1 MGSVRVRESHP
12 AFVASRVRKYALAT
26 VSAGAMFLGAHAAS
40 AQDVAQAD
48 SSTVESVQV
57 TGTRIVRDGY
67 SAPTPVTVIGT
78 DAINAEAPAN
88 IADYLNSTIPAIVNS
103 ETANNSSGSL
113 SNGLAGIN
121 AINLRSLGVNR
132 TLILLDGHRTPA
144 SAVTGD
150 VDINTIPQQLVQRVD
165 VVTGG
170 ASADYGSDAVGGVVN
185 FVLDKDYTGFK
196 ASADY
201 GETDAGL
208 QPSYKV
214 DATYGGEFL
223 GGKLHV
229 LLSGE
234 YVTTQAISNYDPK
247 WNKTDYFQMQNPAY
261 AVGNGQPFY
270 LISSGIGAS
279 EVTPGGL
286 ILSATTTAGKTSSA
300 LTGTYF
306 GTNASLNQ
314 LTFGQVSG
322 PWMIG
327 GDTKI
332 TQSNYQ
338 GTNSLAAAENRE
350 SIFGRIAYDITPDI
364 NAWLDVSVSRDKTQS
379 FYQQDPSVGGVT
391 IKSDNAFIPTAL
403 KTQLTT
409 LGLAS
414 FTEGTTNSGF
424 PEAGSLNGREA
435 NRILGGFDGNTNVF
449 DTDWKWDLSGQIS
462 WIDDHEEITNAW
474 NNAKLA
480 LAQDAVVAPAGN
492 AAGIAAGTIVC
503 RDTLTNPNDGCSPIS
518 RIGLNGG
525 LQSPAA
531 FQQGLNYVLGNP
543 FRNERLSEQD
553 YAFNVSGSPFSDW
566 AGPISVASGAEW
578 RLESVNGFV
587 PSQYNSGWLYGNYL
601 VNKGHYSVAETYL
614 ETVVPIIQGMDFNGA
629 IRYAAY
635 STSGGVNT
643 WKMGLTY
650 QPVDDIKF
658 RAVYSHDIRAPDL
671 AELFAAGT
679 ARTNTVN
686 VNTPGGATSS
696 QGFVQ
701 DQTGNV
707 NLSPEAA
714 NNLEVGTVFTPSFIP
729 GLTASVDYFNITI
742 AHEIGSLTAQ
752 NVADLC
758 YLQGI
763 QSQCSNITYNNGTTS
778 TPTFN
783 AAAGGINTILLV
795 PFNFAKQKNEG
806 IDFDITYQMPLEDMN
821 WFGTIPGDMTIH
833 ALATDYMRDYTNDGV
848 NPPADVAGV
857 NASGGVPSWIYRV
870 SATYHTDPWT
880 FFVMARGLSS
890 GTYSNNYV
898 VCQTNCPLYSLARPT
913 ANLNSIPGAFYMDL
927 STTYDFK
934 VDNVAASA
942 YLSIKNIFDTN
953 PALVGNGP
961 SGNNIPAYVQ
971 TNRNL
976 YDYLG
981 RVYRIGFRFE
991 M

>member
-1 MGSVRVRESHP
+1 MGNVRVRGSHP

-26 VSAGAMFLGAHAAS
+26 VSAGAMFLGPHAAS

-67 SAPTPVTVIGT
+67 SAPTPVTVVGT

-103 ETANNSSGSL
+103 ETSNNSSGSL

-121 AINLRSLGVNR
+121 AINLRALGVNR

-185 FVLDKDYTGFK
+185 FILDKEYTGFK

-208 QPSYKV
+208 QPSYKI
-214 DATYGGEFL
+214 DATYGGDFD
-223 GGKLHV
+223 GGNLHV

-234 YVTTQAISNYDPK
+234 YVTTQAINNYDPS
-247 WNKTDYFQMQNPAY
+247 WNKTGYFQMQNPAY
-261 AVGNGQPFY
+261 AAGNGKPFN

-286 ILSATTTAGKTSSA
+286 ILSATTLAGKSSSA

-322 PWMIG
+322 PWMLG
-327 GDTKI
+327 GDTAI
-332 TQSNYQ
+332 TQSNYE

-350 SIFGRIAYDITPDI
+350 SVFGRVSYNITPDI
-364 NAWLDVSVSRDKTQS
+364 EAWADVSVSRDKTQS

-391 IKSDNAFIPTAL
+391 IKSDNAFLPAALQTQMTAA
-403 KTQLTT
+403 
-409 LGLAS
+409 GLSS

-424 PEAGSLNGREA
+424 PTAGSLNGREA
-435 NRILGGFDGNTNVF
+435 YRFLGGFDGTTNVLS
-449 DTDWKWDLSGQIS
+449 TDWKWDLNGQIS
-462 WIDDHEEITNAW
+462 WVDDHEEITNAW

-492 AAGIAAGTIVC
+492 TAGIAPGTIVC
-503 RDTLTNPNDGCSPIS
+503 RSTLTSPANGCVPIS
-518 RIGLNGG
+518 RVGLNGG

-553 YAFNVSGSPFSDW
+553 YSFNVSGSPFDLW
-566 AGPISVASGAEW
+566 AGPVSFASGAEW

-629 IRYAAY
+629 IRYTAY

-650 QPVDDIKF
+650 QPVDDIKL
-658 RAVYSHDIRAPDL
+658 RAIYSHDIRAPDL
-671 AELFAAGT
+671 AELFASGT

-686 VNTPGGATSS
+686 INSVTAAPIS
-696 QGFVQ
+696 QSFVQ

-707 NLSPEAA
+707 NLNPEAA
-714 NNLEVGTVFTPSFIP
+714 NNLEAGAVFTPSFIP
-729 GLTASVDYFNITI
+729 GLEASVDYFNITI
-742 AHEIGSLTAQ
+742 AHEIGSITAQ
-752 NVADLC
+752 NTADLC

-763 QSQCSNITYNNGTTS
+763 QQYCSNITYIDGTAA
-778 TPTFN
+778 TPTYN
-783 AAAGGINTILLV
+783 GKGISTILLV

-806 IDFDITYQMPLEDMN
+806 IDFDITYHLPLEDMD
-821 WFGTIPGDMTIH
+821 WFGKVPGDLTLH

-857 NASGGVPSWIYRV
+857 NASGGVPSWIFRV

-880 FFVMARGLSS
+880 FFIMARGLSS
-890 GTYSNNYV
+890 GTYSNNYI
-898 VCQTNCPLYSLARPT
+898 VCQTNCPAYSLAHPT
-913 ANLNSIPGAFYMDL
+913 ANLNYIPGAFYMDW
-927 STTYDFK
+927 STTYDFQ

-942 YLSIKNIFDTN
+942 YLSVKNIFDTN
-953 PALVGNGP
+953 PVLVGNGP

-991 M
+991 L

>member
-1 MGSVRVRESHP
+1 MGHVRVKESYS
-12 AFVASRVRKYALAT
+12 AFVGSRIRKYALAT
-26 VSAGAMFLGAHAAS
+26 VSAGAMLLGTQAAN

-67 SAPTPVTVIGT
+67 NAPTPVTVIGT

-103 ETANNSSGSL
+103 ETSNNSSGSL

-150 VDINTIPQQLVQRVD
+150 VDINTIPQQLVKRVD

-185 FVLDKDYTGFK
+185 FILDKEYTGFK
-196 ASADY
+196 ASTDY

-208 QPSYKV
+208 QPSYKI
-214 DATYGGEFL
+214 DATYGGDFD
-223 GGKLHV
+223 GGNLHV

-234 YVTTQAISNYDPK
+234 YVTTQAINDYDPS
-247 WNKTDYFQMQNPAY
+247 WNKTGYFQMQNPAY
-261 AVGNGQPFY
+261 AAGNGKPYY

-286 ILSATTTAGKTSSA
+286 ILSANTTAGKSSTA
-300 LTGTYF
+300 LRGTYF
-306 GTNASLNQ
+306 GTDASLNQ

-322 PWMIG
+322 PWMLG
-327 GDTKI
+327 GDTAI
-332 TQSNYQ
+332 TQSNYE
-338 GTNSLAAAENRE
+338 GTNSLAAGENRE
-350 SIFGRIAYDITPDI
+350 SVFGRISYNVTPDI
-364 NAWLDVSVSRDKTQS
+364 EAWLDVSVSRDKTQS

-391 IKSDNAFIPTAL
+391 IQADNAFLPTAL
-403 KTQLTT
+403 KNEMSSM
-409 LGLAS
+409 GLSS

-424 PEAGSLNGREA
+424 PLAGSLNGREA
-435 NRILGGFDGNTNVF
+435 YRFLGGFDGTTNVF

-462 WIDDHEEITNAW
+462 WVDDHEEITNAW

-492 AAGIAAGTIVC
+492 AAGIPAGTAVC
-503 RDTLTNPNDGCSPIS
+503 RSTLANPANGCVPLS
-518 RIGLNGG
+518 RVGIDGG
-525 LQSPAA
+525 LQSAAA
-531 FQQGLNYVLGNP
+531 FQQGLSYVLGDP
-543 FRNERLSEQD
+543 LRTERLSEQD
-553 YAFNVSGSPFSDW
+553 YSFNVSGSPISDW
-566 AGPISVASGAEW
+566 AGPISFASGAEW
-578 RLESVNGFV
+578 RLESVNGNV
-587 PSQYNSGWLYGNYL
+587 PSQFNSGWLYGNYL

-614 ETVVPIIQGMDFNGA
+614 ETVVPIIRGMDFNGA
-629 IRYAAY
+629 IRYTAY

-650 QPVDDIKF
+650 QPVDDIKL
-658 RAVYSHDIRAPDL
+658 RAIYSHDIRAPDL

-686 VNTPGGATSS
+686 INNVSGATQSV
-696 QGFVQ
+696 GFVQ

-707 NLSPEAA
+707 NLNPEAA
-714 NNLEVGTVFTPSFIP
+714 NNLEAGAVFTPSFIP
-729 GLTASVDYFNITI
+729 GLAASVDYFNITI
-742 AHEIGSLTAQ
+742 AHEIGTLSAQ
-752 NVADLC
+752 NTADLC
-758 YLQGI
+758 FLQAN
-763 QSQCSNITYNNGTTS
+763 QSFCNNIAYTDGTTATPTYNGK
-778 TPTFN
+778 PL
-783 AAAGGINTILLV
+783 NTILLV

-806 IDFDITYQMPLEDMN
+806 IDFDITYQVPLDDMD
-821 WFGTIPGDMTIH
+821 WFGKIPGDLTMH
-833 ALATDYMRDYTNDGV
+833 ALATNYMRDYTNDGV

-857 NASGGVPSWIYRV
+857 NASAGVPSWIFRV

-880 FFVMARGLSS
+880 FFLMARGLSAGS
-890 GTYSNNYV
+890 YSNNYI
-898 VCQTNCPLYSLARPT
+898 VCQSGCPAYSLAHPT
-913 ANLNSIPGAFYMDL
+913 ANMNYIPGAFYMDW
-927 STTYDFK
+927 STTYDFQ

-942 YLSIKNIFDTN
+942 YISIKNIFDTN
-953 PALVGNGP
+953 PVLVGNGP

-981 RVYRIGFRFE
+981 RVYRVGFRFE

>member
-1 MGSVRVRESHP
+1 MGRVRVRGSHP

-26 VSAGAMFLGAHAAS
+26 VSAGATLLGAHAAT

-67 SAPTPVTVIGT
+67 NAPTPVTVVGA

-88 IADYLNSTIPAIVNS
+88 IADYLNSSIPAIVNS
-103 ETANNSSGSL
+103 ETSNNSSGSL

-121 AINLRSLGVNR
+121 AINLRALGVNR

-185 FVLDKDYTGFK
+185 FILDKNYTGFK

-214 DATYGGEFL
+214 DATYGGDFL
-223 GGKLHV
+223 GGNLHV

-234 YVTTQAISNYDPK
+234 YVTTQAINNYDPS
-247 WNKTDYFQMQNPAY
+247 WNKTGYFQMQNPAY
-261 AVGNGQPFY
+261 AAGNGKPYY
-270 LISSGIGAS
+270 LISKGIGAS

-286 ILSATTTAGKTSSA
+286 ILGATTTAGKSSSA
-300 LTGTYF
+300 LNGTYF

-322 PWMIG
+322 PWMLG
-327 GDTKI
+327 GDTAI
-332 TQSNYQ
+332 TQSNYE
-338 GTNSLAAAENRE
+338 GTNSLAAGENRQ
-350 SIFGRIAYDITPDI
+350 SVFGRVSYNITPDI
-364 NAWLDVSVSRDKTQS
+364 EAWLDVSVSRDKTQS

-391 IKSDNAFIPTAL
+391 IKSDNAFLPTAL
-403 KTQLTT
+403 KNQMTALN
-409 LGLAS
+409 LAS

-424 PEAGSLNGREA
+424 PTAGSLNGREA
-435 NRILGGFDGNTNVF
+435 YRILGGFDGTTNLLS
-449 DTDWKWDLSGQIS
+449 TDWKWDLSGQIS
-462 WIDDHEEITNAW
+462 WVDDHEEITNAW
-474 NNAKLA
+474 NNANLA

-503 RDTLTNPNDGCSPIS
+503 RSTLTSPGNGCAPIS
-518 RIGLNGG
+518 RVGLNGG

-553 YAFNVSGSPFSDW
+553 YSFNVSGSPISDW
-566 AGPISVASGAEW
+566 AGPISFASGAEW
-578 RLESVNGFV
+578 RLESVDGFV
-587 PSQYNSGWLYGNYL
+587 PPQYNSGWLYGNYL
-601 VNKGHYSVAETYL
+601 VNRGHYSVAETYL
-614 ETVVPIIQGMDFNGA
+614 ETVVPIMKDMDFNGA

-643 WKMGLTY
+643 WKLGLNY
-650 QPVDDIKF
+650 QPVDDVKF
-658 RAVYSHDIRAPDL
+658 RAIYSHDIRAPDL

-686 VNTPGGATSS
+686 INSVSGATSS
-696 QGFVQ
+696 VGFVQ

-707 NLSPEAA
+707 NLNPEAA
-714 NNLEVGTVFTPSFIP
+714 NNLEAGVVLTPSFIP
-729 GLTASVDYFNITI
+729 GLEASVDYFNITI
-742 AHEIGSLTAQ
+742 AHEIGTLTAQ
-752 NVADLC
+752 NTADLC
-758 YLQGI
+758 FLQSN
-763 QSQCSNITYNNGTTS
+763 QSFCNNITYVDGTTA
-778 TPTFN
+778 TPTYN
-783 AAAGGINTILLV
+783 GKGVSTILLV

-806 IDFDITYQMPLEDMN
+806 IDFDITYHVPLEEMD
-821 WFGTIPGDMTIH
+821 WFGKVPGDLTLH
-833 ALATDYMRDYTNDGV
+833 ALATNYMRDYTNDGV

-857 NASGGVPSWIYRV
+857 NAAGGVPSWIFRV

-880 FFVMARGLSS
+880 FFIMARGLSA

-898 VCQTNCPLYSLARPT
+898 VCQTNCPAYTLAHPT
-913 ANLNSIPGAFYMDL
+913 ANMNYIPGAFYMDW
-927 STTYDFK
+927 STTYDFQ

-942 YLSIKNIFDTN
+942 YLSVKNIFETN
-953 PALVGNGP
+953 PVLVGNGP

-991 M
+991 L